1 MSQKTC
7 QRKVFRIKY
16 PEADRP
22 RLNTAGGSFEI
33 IDCSESGLR
42 YQLGGAAAP
51 AVSKTVQGKLTFGC
65 GECTEVAGY
74 VLRVQDDLV
83 AVRFAKS
90 IPAVM
95 MLREQ
100 RWLRDRAAQHALAA
114 AAAK

>member
-16 PEADRP
+16 PETDRP
-22 RLNTAGGSFEI
+22 RLSTGGVTFEV

-42 YQLGGAAAP
+42 YQLGEAAAP
-51 AVSKTVQGKLTFGC
+51 AVSKTVQGQVSFGC
-65 GECTEVAGY
+65 GETTEISGY
-74 VLRVQDDLV
+74 VLRVQDGLV

-90 IPAVM
+90 IPAVV

-100 RWLRDRAAQHALAA
+100 RWLRDRAAQQALAA
-114 AAAK
+114 AAK